1 MLLTNKRAILV
12 PRKVV
17 SFGGKVL
24 LFGVAGAYYAEATA
38 RTRQLDLETVDP
50 VVLASEPHSIVV
62 SHSSIVSLSMGPG
75 LVYPSLRVRFTD
87 EQGKS
92 RHLDLVVR
100 PPPEF

>member
-62 SHSSIVSLSMGPG
+62 SHS
-75 LVYPSLRVRFTD
+75 
-87 EQGKS
+87 
-92 RHLDLVVR
+92 
-100 PPPEF
+100 